1 MTNNKGQSMMILD
14 RIGDWNPQL
23 FRELKGRM
31 KGRNMAI
38 AMAVSLLGQAI
49 VAIGMQIKLPKPKPP
64 DAAPNWGTDSIY
76 CTGNYRGGDYDCL
89 PDGLG
94 YWQINW
100 QSFWFDMAMWS
111 SVVMLLMLI
120 LGGVYLLISD
130 LANEQKRGTLNF
142 IRLTP
147 QSSES
152 ILLGKILGVPALVY
166 IAVALVL
173 PLQIGSAIAA
183 GVPIDTLVRFYLL
196 AAAGCGL
203 FYTTAL
209 LLGFLGATAGLGFIV
224 AGLLSFPYI
233 GLFRLMF
240 PKRDLSY
247 WQWTELQW
255 FSLPLG
261 ENLDLLQLF
270 AFGNFLLW
278 TFWLWQVVNRRFRN
292 PSTTILSKR
301 QSYYIMPCWQVLLL
315 GITSIHK
322 NDNFWDVIAVY
333 SISNLLTFIVLIAAL
348 SQQRQTLQ
356 NWARYKHLEGQH
368 YSAMRE
374 WIWGDKSP
382 ALVAIAIHLA
392 ITAMIWMPGLL
403 LQSFNN
409 KAVVIIS
416 LLASA
421 NLIFIYAAIA
431 QLILFLKTKKN
442 IEWAVGMVLW
452 AIALP
457 PILLVFLDVNL
468 QNSGWWLFSVFSVGV
483 FQANSISFSISG
495 ILLSFL
501 GQICVMSALS
511 WQLNRVLKKAGDS
524 ESKILLEERRS
535 LTS

>member
-1 MTNNKGQSMMILD
+1 MMILD

-38 AMAVSLLGQAI
+38 AIALSLLSQAI
-49 VAIGMQIKLPKPKPP
+49 IALGMQSQLPEPKPP
-64 DAAPNWGTDSIY
+64 DAAPNWGTTSSY
-76 CTGNYRGGDYDCL
+76 CTGGWLHGGGDRACL

-100 QSFWFDMAMWS
+100 QSFWFDMAMWP
-111 SVVMLLMLI
+111 SVVMLVMLV

-166 IAVALVL
+166 IAVSLVL

-183 GVPIDTLVRFYLL
+183 GVPIDILVRFYLL
-196 AAAGCGL
+196 AVAGCGL
-203 FYTTAL
+203 FYTMAL

-224 AGLLSFPYI
+224 TGLLSFPYI

-240 PKRDLSY
+240 PNRDLSY
-247 WQWTELQW
+247 WKWTELQW
-255 FSLPLG
+255 FSLHLG

-270 AFGNFLLW
+270 VFGNFILW

-356 NWARYKHLEGQH
+356 NWARYKHIEGQH
-368 YSAMRE
+368 YSSMRE
-374 WIWGDKSP
+374 WVWGEKSP
-382 ALVAIAIHLA
+382 ALVAIAINLA

-409 KAVVIIS
+409 KGLIIIS

-431 QLILFLKTKKN
+431 QLMLFLKTKKN

-483 FQANSISFSISG
+483 FQADSISFSISG

-511 WQLNRVLKKAGDS
+511 WQLNRVLQKAGDS
-524 ESKILLEERRS
+524 ESKMLLEERRS